1 MQGRRLRSPL
11 LFMSENIDR
20 AITVLNQGG
29 VISYATEA
37 VFGLGCD
44 PDNQDAVY
52 KLLAIKE
59 RPVEKGLILIAA
71 SFEQLV
77 PYLDISQLSTQQ
89 LQHAF
94 DSWPGPYTWVFPAK
108 ETRPRWLTGQFKSL
122 AVRVSAHPQVKALC
136 LQFGKPLVSTS
147 ANLTTLPPCRTAQ
160 EVTQQLGHRVDYVL
174 SGEVGSQKNPSE
186 IRDIITNQLI
196 RAG

>member
-1 MQGRRLRSPL
+1 MKGRRLGSPL

-20 AITVLNQGG
+20 AVTVLHQGG

-44 PDNQDAVY
+44 PDNKNAVY

-71 SFEQLV
+71 SFEQLL
-77 PYLDISQLSTQQ
+77 PYIDTTALSEEQ
-89 LQHAF
+89 LQYALS
-94 DSWPGPYTWVFPAK
+94 SWPGPFTWVFPANE
-108 ETRPRWLTGQFKSL
+108 ETPEWLTGKFTSL
-122 AVRVSAHPQVKALC
+122 AVRVSAHPQVKELC
-136 LQFGKPLVSTS
+136 LEFGKPLVSTS
-147 ANLTTLPPCRTAQ
+147 ANLTTLPPCRTDQ
-160 EVTQQLGHRVDYVL
+160 EVMKQLGNLVDYIL
-174 SGEVGSQKNPSE
+174 AGDVGSQKNPSE